1 VAADFGLDREQRA
14 EAVRRIRAYFERE
27 RDEELGELAAGF
39 ILDFIVE
46 ELAPLFY
53 NAGLADAQALL
64 ARHIDSLDAD
74 LEAQRREP
82 LLPPRRAR
90 ADSEPPPEGPSPLDH

>member
-1 VAADFGLDREQRA
+1 MATDFGLEREQRA

-39 ILDFIVE
+39 ILDFVVE

-53 NAGLADAQALL
+53 NAALADAQALL
-64 ARHIDSLDAD
+64 ARHVDSLDAD

-82 LLPPRRAR
+82 LLPTRREPARPEPRREE
-90 ADSEPPPEGPSPLDH
+90 SSPLDD

>member
-1 VAADFGLDREQRA
+1 MVSDFGLDREQRA

-27 RDEELGELAAGF
+27 RDEQLGELAAGF
-39 ILDFIVE
+39 ILEFIVE

-64 ARHIDSLDAD
+64 ARHVDSLDAD

-82 LLPPRRAR
+82 LLAPRREPAAPEPR
-90 ADSEPPPEGPSPLDH
+90 RVEPYSADD

>member
-1 VAADFGLDREQRA
+1 MASDFGLDREQRA
-14 EAVRRIRAYFERE
+14 EAVRHIRAYFERE
-27 RDEELGELAAGF
+27 RSEELGELAAGF
-39 ILDFIVE
+39 ILDFVVE

-64 ARHIDSLDAD
+64 ARHVDSLDAD

-82 LLPPRRAR
+82 LLARRREPAGPEPRRE
-90 ADSEPPPEGPSPLDH
+90 EPSYPDD

>member
-1 VAADFGLDREQRA
+1 MGSDFGFDREQRA

-39 ILDFIVE
+39 ILDFVIE
-46 ELAPLFY
+46 ELGPLFY

-64 ARHIDSLDAD
+64 ARHVDSLDAD

-82 LLPPRRAR
+82 PLVKRSQSAGAEPR
-90 ADSEPPPEGPSPLDH
+90 SEAPSPRDA